1 MNEVTIFVAFF
12 AGLGSFFAP
21 CILPIVPAFLAY
33 ISGTTISDLTQSNQ
47 SSKIFINK
55 SNVMLNTIFFVLGF
69 SIVFSVIG
77 VTINSTFTT
86 NTLSLISN
94 FSQIGGIIIIGF
106 GIFMILSS
114 KINKLNFE
122 RKIFPTKSGASFP
135 LSFVF
140 GLAFAGGWT
149 PCVGPIL
156 GSILTLAATTPSIS
170 FNLLLAYSLG
180 LGIPFIIMGGLIT
193 QATKFVSRV
202 SRHLKYATI
211 ILGGLIIFLG
221 ILVFTN
227 QLAIIA
233 SFPLLNDFLIF

>member
-77 VTINSTFTT
+77 VTINSTFAS

-106 GIFMILSS
+106 GVFMILSS

-122 RKIFPTKSGASFP
+122 KKNFP
-135 LSFVF
+135 
-140 GLAFAGGWT
+140 
-149 PCVGPIL
+149 
-156 GSILTLAATTPSIS
+156 
-170 FNLLLAYSLG
+170 N
-180 LGIPFIIMGGLIT
+180 
-193 QATKFVSRV
+193 
-202 SRHLKYATI
+202 
-211 ILGGLIIFLG
+211 
-221 ILVFTN
+221 
-227 QLAIIA
+227 
-233 SFPLLNDFLIF
+233 

>member
-1 MNEVTIFVAFF
+1 MDEITIFVAII
-12 AGLGSFFAP
+12 AGVGSFFAP

-55 SNVMLNTIFFVLGF
+55 TNVILNTIFFVLGF

-77 VTINSTFTT
+77 VTINSTFAS
-86 NTLSLISN
+86 NALGLISN

-106 GIFMILSS
+106 GVFMILSS

-122 RKIFPTKSGASFP
+122 KKIFPTKSGASFP
-135 LSFVF
+135 LSFLF

-156 GSILTLAATTPSIS
+156 GSILTLAATNPSIS

-180 LGIPFIIMGGLIT
+180 LGIPFIIMGCLIT
-193 QATKFVSRV
+193 QANRFVSRV
-202 SRHLKYATI
+202 SRHLKYATL
-211 ILGGLIIFLG
+211 ILGTLIIFLG
-221 ILVFTN
+221 VLVFTN

-233 SFPLLNDFLIF
+233 SFPLLNNIFIT